1 MKRLWLLFC
10 MVVIGALCVLPAN
23 AASYSLYCPYG
34 TTVSST
40 NGYVSTFT
48 GDFKAGQKY
57 YFDLT
62 VNTPTTIFYNSSG
75 AQVSA
80 NATHVYSNYCIRSD
94 GASYDGADIAFEGRG
109 RVWVYFQQDMT
120 SITVHT
126 SVDYSLMWSPAAA
139 GGTGTYP
146 GYVVRRDFAV
156 SSSALTYSQDG
167 PSLQSFDD
175 KLDTAN
181 SKLDTIIDTLQS
193 LFTRKKGFNTD
204 DALYCF
210 DSYHYDGTTNDDVY
224 PGMIASNKANLVAF
238 ENTASHYLNTYVP
251 AGRYCL
257 LLNISKN
264 TSLVSSGSGF
274 KFESNATTSNPNNL
288 LGIPASSFEYVGVF
302 GSAKRYQAYFDV
314 PAGGLYFG
322 DTWIALTSSGYG
334 CAYLYL
340 VEDNSL
346 ASGINPDQSGKTDE
360 LNNIGGQ
367 QSGQEDQL
375 WQNINTYKSDISFSL
390 DGWDDAASGLSYVT
404 NIFMVI
410 WNNSPTQPIVLALML
425 GIAMLSIGRGVSAA
439 VRVSHRRNKDD

>member
-1 MKRLWLLFC
+1 MKRLWLFFF
-10 MVVIGALCVLPAN
+10 MVVIGALCVLPAS
-23 AASYSLYCPYG
+23 AANYSLYCPYG
-34 TTVSST
+34 TTVNST
-40 NGYVSTFT
+40 QGYTSTFN
-48 GDFKAGQKY
+48 GDFKAGQKW
-57 YFDLT
+57 YFDLS
-62 VNTPTTIFYNSSG
+62 VSAPTTIFYNSSG

-80 NATHVYSNYCIRSD
+80 NATHVYHNYCVSTD
-94 GASYDGADIAFEGRG
+94 GASYDGADLALEGNNRI
-109 RVWVYFQQDMT
+109 WVYFQQDMASVT
-120 SITVHT
+120 LHYA
-126 SVDYSLMWSPAAA
+126 VDYTLMWSPAAA

-146 GYVVRRDFAV
+146 GYVVRRDFNASPGTMYL
-156 SSSALTYSQDG
+156 SSTG
-167 PSLQSFDD
+167 PSLASF
-175 KLDTAN
+175 N
-181 SKLDTIIDTLQS
+181 SKLDTILDKLNTL
-193 LFTRKKGFNTD
+193 FDRDKGFNTD

-210 DSYHYDGTTNDDVY
+210 DSFHYDGITSEDTY
-224 PGMIASNKANLVAF
+224 PGMIASNKANLVVF
-238 ENTASHYLNTYVP
+238 ENTSSHYLNTYVP

-264 TSLVSSGSGF
+264 SSLVSSGSGF

-288 LGIPASSFEYVGVF
+288 LGIPASSFEFVGTF

-314 PAGGLYFG
+314 PVGGLYFG

-346 ASGINPDQSGKTDE
+346 SSGINPDQSGKTDE

-390 DGWDDAASGLSYVT
+390 DGWDDAAAGLSYVT

>member
-10 MVVIGALCVLPAN
+10 IVTIGALCILPVSAD
-23 AASYSLYCPYG
+23 SLYCPYG

-40 NGYVSTFT
+40 RGYTTTYNGN
-48 GDFKAGQKY
+48 FKAGQKW

-62 VNTPTTIFYNSSG
+62 ITTPTTIFYNSSG
-75 AQVSA
+75 SQVSA
-80 NATHVYSNYCIRSD
+80 NATHVSSFDVVRTD
-94 GASYDGADIAFEGRG
+94 GASYDGADVALEGNNRI
-109 RVWVYFQQDMT
+109 WVYFQQDMASVT
-120 SITVHT
+120 LHYA
-126 SVDYSLMWSPAAA
+126 VDYTLMWSPAAA

-146 GYVVRRDFAV
+146 GYVVRRDFNV
-156 SSSALTYSQDG
+156 SPSNLTYSSTG
-167 PSLQSFDD
+167 PSLASFD
-175 KLDTAN
+175 

-193 LFTRKKGFNTD
+193 LFTRNKGFNTD

-210 DSYHYDGTTNDDVY
+210 DSYHYDGTTSEDIY
-224 PGMIASNKANLVAF
+224 PGMIASNKANLVVF
-238 ENTASHYLNTYVP
+238 ENTSSHYLNTFVP

-257 LLNISKN
+257 LLNISKDA
-264 TSLVSSGSGF
+264 SLVSSGSGF
-274 KFESNATTSNPNNL
+274 KFESNASTSSSNNL
-288 LGIPASSFEYVGVF
+288 LGIPASSFDFVGTF

-322 DTWIALTSSGYG
+322 DTWIALTGSGYG

-346 ASGINPDQSGKTDE
+346 SSGINPDQSGKTDE
-360 LNNIGGQ
+360 LNNASNQ
-367 QSGQEDQL
+367 QSSQESQL

-404 NIFMVI
+404 SVFMLI
-410 WNNSPTQPIVLALML
+410 WNNSPTQPIVLSLML